1 MNDGVYQGIVR
12 LFSRLNLIC
21 AILGAAILFFA
32 ASIIFFEVA
41 SRAVTGVSRIWVIEV
56 SEYSLL
62 FITFLGAPYLLEKNM
77 HVVLDLVYDSL
88 SRGWRRV
95 AATLNAMIGL
105 FVCVVLMVVGVG
117 VVLDQIATGVRETTV
132 MAPQSFWFTAA
143 LPLGMFLMA
152 FQFIDQAVRAIAGRI
167 Y

>member
-1 MNDGVYQGIVR
+1 MDSSYQSLVR
-12 LFSRLNLIC
+12 FFSKLNL
-21 AILGAAILFFA
+21 AFAVLGAAILFFA
-32 ASIIFFEVA
+32 ASIIFLEVA
-41 SRAVTGVSRIWVIEV
+41 SRALTGVSRIWVIEA

-95 AATLNAMIGL
+95 AATLNAAIGFL
-105 FVCVVLMVVGVG
+105 VCAILTVVGIG
-117 VVLDQIATGVRETTV
+117 VVIDQFATGVRETTV

-143 LPLGMFLMA
+143 LPLGMFLMS
-152 FQFIDQAVRAIAGRI
+152 FQFIDQAVRAITGRI
-167 Y
+167 N

>member
-1 MNDGVYQGIVR
+1 MSGFYQGLVR
-12 LFSRLNLIC
+12 LFSKLNLAC

-32 ASIIFFEVA
+32 ASIIFLEVA
-41 SRAVTGVSRIWVIEV
+41 SRALTGVSRIWVIEA

-77 HVVLDLVYDSL
+77 HVVLDIVYESF
-88 SRGWRRV
+88 SRSWKRI
-95 AATLNAMIGL
+95 AALLNALIGL
-105 FVCVVLMVVGVG
+105 AVCVILTVVGIT
-117 VVLDQIATGVRETTV
+117 VVIDQIGTGVRETTV

-143 LPLGMFLMA
+143 LPLGMFLMS
-152 FQFIDQAVRAIAGRI
+152 FQFIDQGVRAITGRI